1 MTGVFSPE
9 VVNAPKPVV
18 NSARGVCVC
27 VCMCVCVFIEGYNC
41 EPYFM
46 V

>member
-9 VVNAPKPVV
+9 VVNALKPVV
-18 NSARGVCVC
+18 NSAKGGCVF
-27 VCMCVCVFIEGYNC
+27 VCVCVFIEGYYS